1 MKVKLLKKIRKR
13 YSIVHYPN
21 GTYLDGNY
29 YKEPITIL
37 YDEQNPYRTKINN
50 SYKEQAYREL
60 YTVLIKWI
68 NKDYSEYRKRKKN
81 ITQEILWYK

>member
-13 YSIVHYPN
+13 YSIVYYPN
-21 GTYLDGNY
+21 GTYFDEDF
-29 YKEPITIL
+29 YKGPITVL
-37 YDEQNPYRTKINN
+37 YDEQNTYRTKISS

-60 YTVLIKWI
+60 YTLLINWI
-68 NKDYSEYRKRKKN
+68 DKDYSKYRKRNKN